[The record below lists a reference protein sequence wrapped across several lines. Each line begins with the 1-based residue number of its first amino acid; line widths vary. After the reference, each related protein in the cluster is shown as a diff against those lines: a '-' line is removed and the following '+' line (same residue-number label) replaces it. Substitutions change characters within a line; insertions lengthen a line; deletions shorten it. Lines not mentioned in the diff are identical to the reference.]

1 MRKSGHRRR
10 KQTNEDSSFCD
21 LCVTFASAASVG
33 PFFTPYT
40 RPFMADPQVPR
51 TTWLMLLALCTA
63 FMLSQAYRTV
73 AAMMATQL
81 QGEFDLSLQQ
91 LGVFAGAFHLAFGA
105 MQLFMGV
112 GIDLHGV
119 RRTVLIAFPL
129 AIAGSIVS
137 ALAPGYGLLLLGQV
151 LVGIGCAPAFLVCT
165 VFIARRFP
173 EHRFAA
179 VSGLAMGVGGLGLLL
194 TGTPLAWLVH
204 VHSWRAG
211 FAVLA
216 LGSALAW
223 LAIFVWVRETP
234 PHAHA
239 VNRESALQALR
250 RFGALFGQPH
260 TLGIVALGAVTY
272 ASFITLRGLWLGPLL
287 IERYGFSLVQS
298 GNVALAVSLVG
309 LFGPPVFGR
318 LDPKQP
324 ARRRHW
330 IVTLTLLMAG
340 LFVLLAFAPS
350 ALVCVAASIAVGFLC
365 GFIVLQYADVRA
377 AYPQALT
384 GRAMAVFTMA
394 MFLGIALMQW
404 ITGVV
409 ASAAKAHQV
418 EPFIAVLLTVSVLL
432 AAGATAFA
440 GLPAAPGPKA

>member
-1 MRKSGHRRR
+1 MPRRPAEEPV
-10 KQTNEDSSFCD
+10 TD
-21 LCVTFASAASVG
+21 LQVT
-33 PFFTPYT
+33 
-40 RPFMADPQVPR
+40 R

-63 FMLSQAYRTV
+63 FMLSQAFRTV

-81 QGEFDLSLQQ
+81 RSEFALSPQQ
-91 LGVFAGAFHLAFGA
+91 LGVFAGAFHLSFGA
-105 MQLFMGV
+105 MQLFMGI

-119 RRTVLIAFPL
+119 RRTVLAVFPL
-129 AIAGSIVS
+129 AIAGAILS
-137 ALAPGYGLLLLGQV
+137 AMAPGYGWLVLGQI

-173 EHRFAA
+173 AHRFAA
-179 VSGLAMGVGGLGLLL
+179 VSGLALGIGGIGLLL
-194 TGTPLAWLVH
+194 TGTPLAWLVDAR
-204 VHSWRAG
+204 SWRAG

-223 LAIFVWVRETP
+223 LAIFWWVRETR
-234 PHAHA
+234 PHAHPA
-239 VNRESALQALR
+239 HRESPWQALR
-250 RFGALFGQPH
+250 RFGSLFGQPH

-272 ASFITLRGLWLGPLL
+272 AAFITLRGLWLGPLL

-318 LDPKQP
+318 FDPGNA
-324 ARRRHW
+324 ARRRRW
-330 IVTLTLLMAG
+330 IVALTLLMAA
-340 LFVLLAFAPS
+340 LFLVLAFAPT
-350 ALVCVAASIAVGFLC
+350 AGVGVAASIAVGFLC
-365 GFIVLQYADVRA
+365 GYIVLQYADVRS
-377 AYPQALT
+377 AYPEALT

-409 ASAAKAHQV
+409 ASIAAARQV
-418 EPFIAVLLTVSVLL
+418 EAFTAVFVTVAALL
-432 AAGATAFA
+432 AVGTVAFV
-440 GLPAAPGPKA
+440 GLPSAHSKKA

>member
-1 MRKSGHRRR
+1 
-10 KQTNEDSSFCD
+10 
-21 LCVTFASAASVG
+21 
-33 PFFTPYT
+33 
-40 RPFMADPQVPR
+40 
-51 TTWLMLLALCTA
+51 MLLALCTA
-63 FMLSQAYRTV
+63 FTLSQAYRTV

-81 QGEFDLSLQQ
+81 QEEFALSPQQ
-91 LGVFAGAFHLAFGA
+91 LGIFAGAFHFAFGA

-119 RRTVLIAFPL
+119 RRTVLAAFPL
-129 AIAGSIVS
+129 AVAGSVLS
-137 ALAPGYGLLLLGQV
+137 ALAPGYGWLLVGQV

-173 EHRFAA
+173 AHRFAA
-179 VSGLAMGVGGLGLLL
+179 VSGVAMGVGGLGLLL

-204 VHSWRAG
+204 ARSWRAG
-211 FAVLA
+211 FGVLA
-216 LGSALAW
+216 VGSALAW
-223 LAIFVWVRETP
+223 LAIFWLVHETP

-239 VNRESALQALR
+239 ANRESPWQALR
-250 RFGALFGQPH
+250 RFGSLFGQPH

-287 IERYGFSLVQS
+287 IERYGFSLVQG

-318 LDPKQP
+318 FDPKS
-324 ARRRHW
+324 AVRRRRW
-330 IVTLTLLMAG
+330 IVGLTVLMAA
-340 LFVLLAFAPS
+340 LFLVIAFSPTP
-350 ALVCVAASIAVGFLC
+350 ALSVAACLAVGFLC
-365 GFIVLQYADVRA
+365 GYIVLQYADVRA
-377 AYPQALT
+377 AYPEALT

-409 ASAAKAHQV
+409 ASLAKAQQV
-418 EPFIAVLLTVSVLL
+418 EAFGAVFATVAGML
-432 AAGATAFA
+432 AVGAAAFA
-440 GLPAAPGPKA
+440 LLPAARQKT

>member
-1 MRKSGHRRR
+1 MPRPA
-10 KQTNEDSSFCD
+10 E
-21 LCVTFASAASVG
+21 ASATLPA
-33 PFFTPYT
+33 T
-40 RPFMADPQVPR
+40 RTAWV
-51 TTWLMLLALCTA
+51 MLLALCTA
-63 FMLSQAYRTV
+63 FTLSQAYRTV

-81 QGEFDLSLQQ
+81 QGEFGLSPQQ
-91 LGVFAGAFHLAFGA
+91 LGIFAGAFHFSFGA
-105 MQLFMGV
+105 MQLFMGI

-119 RRTVLIAFPL
+119 RRTVLAAFPL
-129 AIAGSIVS
+129 AIAGSVLS
-137 ALAPGYGLLLLGQV
+137 ALAPGYGWLVLGQV
-151 LVGIGCAPAFLVCT
+151 LVGVGCAPAFLVCT

-173 EHRFAA
+173 AHRFAA
-179 VSGLAMGVGGLGLLL
+179 VSGVALGIGGIGLLL

-204 VHSWRAG
+204 VRSWRAG
-211 FAVLA
+211 FTVLA

-223 LAIFVWVRETP
+223 LAIFWLVRETP

-239 VNRESALQALR
+239 AHRESPWQALR
-250 RFGALFGQPH
+250 HFGSLFGQPH

-318 LDPKQP
+318 FDPKD
-324 ARRRHW
+324 ASRRRRW
-330 IVTLTLLMAG
+330 IVALTLLMAG
-340 LFVLLAFAPS
+340 LFLVLAWAPTP
-350 ALVCVAASIAVGFLC
+350 LPGVAACIAVGFLC
-365 GFIVLQYADVRA
+365 GYIVLQYADVRA
-377 AYPQALT
+377 AYPEALT

-409 ASAAKAHQV
+409 ASIAAAHHV
-418 EPFIAVLLTVSVLL
+418 EPFSAVFATVAALL
-432 AAGATAFA
+432 AAGAAAFT
-440 GLPAAPGPKA
+440 GLPAAHRKA